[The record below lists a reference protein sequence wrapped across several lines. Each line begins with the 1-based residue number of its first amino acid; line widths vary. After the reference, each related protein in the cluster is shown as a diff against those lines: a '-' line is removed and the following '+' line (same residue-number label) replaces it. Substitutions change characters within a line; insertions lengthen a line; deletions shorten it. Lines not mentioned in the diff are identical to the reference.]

1 MEIIQ
6 IVIVL
11 FALFALSRAL
21 LRFKDNKLSKNE
33 FLFWTAI
40 WLAVIVVSFIPNI
53 TTQVSSLFGIG
64 RGMDLIVYISVIILF
79 YLIFRLYV
87 KLEAVEKEVT
97 LLVRKFALDTKE
109 KKKK

>member
-6 IVIVL
+6 IIIVL
-11 FALFALSRAL
+11 FALFALSRAF
-21 LRFKDNKLSKNE
+21 LRFKDNRLSKNE

-40 WLAVIVVSFIPNI
+40 WLAVIVISFIPNL
-53 TTQVSSLFGIG
+53 TTQISNFLGIG
-64 RGMDLIVYISVIILF
+64 RGIDLIVYISVIVMF

-87 KLEAVEKEVT
+87 KLESVEKEVT